1 MNDYFYKGSEL
12 YKDKKYE
19 EALENFKKQLSYKD
33 KCSNSVYIL
42 SLYNIGVCYDDL
54 KDYNKS
60 LIYLKEAFNEVLKD
74 INLININEIYNIVF
88 NIIVELCKLKLFNQ
102 ALIYNNYLK
111 ALISKRE
118 NELVNPINE
127 YYEEIDK
134 AEKIILEKI
143 VI

>member
-12 YKDKKYE
+12 YKNKKYK
-19 EALENFKKQLSYKD
+19 EALEHFKKQLSYKD
-33 KCSNSVYIL
+33 KCSNSAYIL

-74 INLININEIYNIVF
+74 INLIDINEIYNIVF
-88 NIIVELCKLKLFNQ
+88 NIIVELCNLKLFNQ

-127 YYEEIDK
+127 YYEEMDK

>member
-33 KCSNSVYIL
+33 KCSNSLYIL
-42 SLYNIGVCYDDL
+42 SLYNIRVCYDDL

-88 NIIVELCKLKLFNQ
+88 NIIVELCNLKLFNQ

-127 YYEEIDK
+127 YYEEMNK

>member
-12 YKDKKYE
+12 YKDKKYK

-74 INLININEIYNIVF
+74 INLININGIYNIVF
-88 NIIVELCKLKLFNQ
+88 NIIVELCNLKLFNQ
-102 ALIYNNYLK
+102 ALIYNNYLNK
-111 ALISKRE
+111 H
-118 NELVNPINE
+118 
-127 YYEEIDK
+127 
-134 AEKIILEKI
+134 
-143 VI
+143 